1 MAWEKQIKAIEAIK
15 NSDQFLIPPKFNP
28 AMTTKE

>member
-1 MAWEKQIKAIEAIK
+1 MTWEKQIKAIKVIK
-15 NSDQFLIPPKFNP
+15 NGDQSLIPPKSNP